1 MASRIGNSQ
10 RPALWTAAA
19 GTVFIAG
26 LAFSLSFR
34 SLADL
39 ARRSG
44 IPTGQTWMWPL
55 IVDGI
60 IVVATV
66 SVVTL
71 SGRKSSWYAWLLL
84 GSGAA
89 VSVTANAAHA
99 LVIADHDVPKALA
112 ACVAAVPPLV
122 LLAITHLTV
131 VLTRQTQTEPAAAT
145 AHEREDPMPE
155 SSKRTGL
162 AVLPGPRERALRMR
176 ADGLSNK
183 AIAKA
188 TGVHPS
194 TVGRWF
200 SAMPEISASDASGP
214 GE

>member
-1 MASRIGNSQ
+1 
-10 RPALWTAAA
+10 
-19 GTVFIAG
+19 
-26 LAFSLSFR
+26 
-34 SLADL
+34 
-39 ARRSG
+39 
-44 IPTGQTWMWPL
+44 MWPL

-71 SGRKSSWYAWLLL
+71 SGNKANWYPWLLL

-131 VLTRQTQTEPAAAT
+131 ILTRQTQTDPVAAT
-145 AHEREDPMPE
+145 ACETGDSVPE
-155 SSKRTGL
+155 SPKEVGL
-162 AVLPGPRERALRMR
+162 AVLPEPRERALRMR

-200 SAMPEISASDASGP
+200 SAMPEISASDGSGP
-214 GE
+214 RLE